1 MPPLTRVF
9 VDRVLSGRS
18 PSWAIP
24 LLLLMSLICL
34 TMLVVGWVR
43 AVYEMKLFGVLAIK
57 SSTRYMWHLL
67 HLPTRFFFQRQPG
80 ELQQNEAATKTIA
93 QTIIQ
98 LLIPLTIN
106 TVMMVYYAVV
116 MLVYSWKLALIG
128 FAIIAVNLWLS
139 QYISRRR
146 INSVRSLKRES
157 ARMMSSSMAAV
168 GMLETIKASGA
179 ENIYFGKWSG
189 YQATVNAKNVEI
201 NRTTNILGSI
211 PDFLVRLSSIM
222 ILCGGIFFVLQGKFT
237 VGMVMAFQ
245 SYLTAF
251 MNPAQQMLGTQQQ
264 IQEMR
269 TDMERIEDNMVY
281 PEYDLLGE
289 DSPDAA
295 YEKLKGEIEFRDV
308 TFGYSKM
315 EEPLLRNLSLHIRP
329 GSSVAIIGSSGCG
342 KSTILSMVSGL
353 YAPWSG
359 EILYDGKRLREIQRS
374 AFRGSVAVID
384 QKITLFKDTIANNIR
399 MWDNSIED
407 FEVIMAAKDAQIHDD
422 IMARKNGYKHVLLD
436 GGSDFSGG
444 QRQRMEIA
452 RALAMDPAIVIMDEA
467 TSALDAATENRV
479 VSAIKDRGVTCLI
492 VAHRLSTIRDCD
504 QIIVLNGGVI
514 AEHGT
519 HDELMAQGG
528 LYCSLV
534 RNN

>member
-1 MPPLTRVF
+1 
-9 VDRVLSGRS
+9 
-18 PSWAIP
+18 
-24 LLLLMSLICL
+24 
-34 TMLVVGWVR
+34 
-43 AVYEMKLFGVLAIK
+43 
-57 SSTRYMWHLL
+57 
-67 HLPTRFFFQRQPG
+67 
-80 ELQQNEAATKTIA
+80 
-93 QTIIQ
+93 
-98 LLIPLTIN
+98 
-106 TVMMVYYAVV
+106 MMAYYAVV
-116 MLVYSWKLALIG
+116 MLLYSWKLAMIG
-128 FAIIAVNLWLS
+128 FAIIAVNLCLS
-139 QYISRRR
+139 QYISKIR
-146 INSVRSLKRES
+146 INSVRSLNRES

-168 GMLETIKASGA
+168 GMIETIKASGA

-189 YQATVNAKNVEI
+189 YQANVNARNVEI
-201 NRTTNILGSI
+201 SRATNILGSI
-211 PDFLVRLSSIM
+211 PDFLVKLSSIM
-222 ILCGGIFFVLQGKFT
+222 IMCGGIFFVLQGKFT

-289 DSPDAA
+289 DSPDAT

-315 EEPLLRNLSLHIRP
+315 EEPLLRNLSLHIKP

-359 EILYDGKRLREIQRS
+359 EILYDGKRLKEIPRS

-384 QKITLFKDTIANNIR
+384 QKIMLFKDTIANNIR
-399 MWDNSIED
+399 MWDNSIEY
-407 FEVIMAAKDAQIHDD
+407 FEVVLAARDAQIHDD
-422 IMARKNGYKHVLLD
+422 IMARKNGYEHVMLD

-452 RALAMDPAIVIMDEA
+452 RALVMDPSIVIMDEA

-479 VSAIKDRGVTCLI
+479 VSAIKDRGITCLI

-519 HDELMAQGG
+519 HDELMAQDG